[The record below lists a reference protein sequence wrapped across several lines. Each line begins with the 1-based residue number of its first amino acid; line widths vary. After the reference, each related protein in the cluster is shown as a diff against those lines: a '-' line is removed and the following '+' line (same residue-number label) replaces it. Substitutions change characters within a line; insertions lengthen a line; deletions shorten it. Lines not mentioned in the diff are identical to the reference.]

1 MNAPDLSLARLIA
14 AQPSLEVL
22 VIACLL
28 DESQRIGARPLI
40 RGVDAESFAALNAI
54 CVPGT
59 ALRNGLGECSA
70 IDEFDELYDLL
81 LDYAEPLDQ
90 MSRWLAAAI
99 ATAAQRD
106 NHLWQDLGLPSRREL
121 SAVISLRFPRLAA
134 ANHSDM
140 KWKKFFYR
148 QLCERA
154 GVPICKSPNCADC
167 CDQAVCFG
175 PED

>member
-1 MNAPDLSLARLIA
+1 MNAPDQSLARLIA

-28 DESQRIGARPLI
+28 DESQRIGAQPLI
-40 RGVDAESFAALNAI
+40 RGVDAESFAALNAV
-54 CVPGT
+54 CVPGSVL
-59 ALRNGLGECSA
+59 ANGHGESDS
-70 IDEFDELYDLL
+70 IDEFDELYALL
-81 LDYAEPLDQ
+81 LDYAEPQDQ
-90 MSRWLAAAI
+90 MSCWLAAAI

-134 ANHSDM
+134 VNHSDM

-154 GVPICKSPNCADC
+154 GVPICKSPNCVDC
-167 CDQAVCFG
+167 CDHSVCFG
-175 PED
+175 PEE